1 MLLIVYWH
9 NNSDSY
15 IYQMFILCQAL
26 FRVLLRLLTHSVLK
40 TFGSRYYYCFYF
52 MHKVTVRHGQIGN

>member
-9 NNSDSY
+9 NNDSY
-15 IYQMFILCQAL
+15 IYQMFVLCQAL
-26 FRVLLRLLTHSVLK
+26 FRVLLMLLTHSVLT

-52 MHKVTVRHGQIGN
+52 MHKVTVGHGQIGN